1 MQVESIISFLGYA
14 GVFSFAMSGL
24 LAAAEK
30 KLDVFGGF
38 IIAFVTALGGGTLR
52 DTLLNL
58 EISWVERPL
67 YIYIVIAGAI
77 TALVLKKYVKRIR
90 KTLFL
95 FDTIGIALFT
105 ITGVQIALQNS
116 THGIV
121 ILIFGVM
128 TATFGGVI
136 RDILCN
142 EIPLIFR
149 REIYATAC
157 IAGALCYIGLNY
169 FDVSEL
175 VNTILSATIII
186 TVRTLAVVKGYRF
199 PLLNSRL

>member
-1 MQVESIISFLGYA
+1 MQVETILSFLGYT
-14 GVFSFAMSGL
+14 GVFSFAISGL

-38 IIAFVTALGGGTLR
+38 IIAFETALGGGTLR
-52 DTLLNL
+52 DVLLNL
-58 EISWVERPL
+58 DISWVERPL
-67 YIYIVIAGAI
+67 YIYIVVSGAI
-77 TALVLKKYVKRIR
+77 AALIFKPYIKRIR

-105 ITGVQIALQNS
+105 ISGVQIALNHS
-116 THGIV
+116 SHWI
-121 ILIFGVM
+121 IIMIFGVM

-175 VNTILSATIII
+175 MNTILSASIII
-186 TVRTLAVVKGYRF
+186 FIRTLAVIKGYRF
-199 PLLNSRL
+199 PLLNNIL

>member
-1 MQVESIISFLGYA
+1 M
-14 GVFSFAMSGL
+14 

-52 DTLLNL
+52 DVLLNL
-58 EISWVERPL
+58 DISWVERPL
-67 YIYIVIAGAI
+67 YIYIVVSGAI
-77 TALVLKKYVKRIR
+77 AALIFKPYIKRIR

-105 ITGVQIALQNS
+105 ISGVQIALNHS
-116 THGIV
+116 SHWI
-121 ILIFGVM
+121 IIMIFGVM

-175 VNTILSATIII
+175 MNTILSASIII
-186 TVRTLAVVKGYRF
+186 FIRTLAVIKGYRF
-199 PLLNSRL
+199 PLLNNIL